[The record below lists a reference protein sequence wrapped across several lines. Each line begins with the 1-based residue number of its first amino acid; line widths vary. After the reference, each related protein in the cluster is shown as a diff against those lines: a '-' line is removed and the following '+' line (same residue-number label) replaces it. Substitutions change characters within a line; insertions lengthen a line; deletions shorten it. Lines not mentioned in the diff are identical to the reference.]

1 MEGQRLT
8 PLGPKRGRKRLYI
21 CICRK
26 EKWVFESNVKRG
38 LTLSCG
44 CYQRE
49 QVAKLQKIDLSGSI
63 RGLWVVL
70 PQSRSVRGNTQW
82 LCRCRCGRTKWVD
95 YSALSKNRT
104 KSCGLCGTRLKDP
117 KNSLSGKKFG
127 RLVVQNAWRRS
138 DRSIQQIEWLCTC
151 TCAEQTKV
159 WLSTSRIHAGVQ
171 SCGCLKTDRIKET
184 QHNRARHKV
193 SLHDVERAALES
205 EREQLMASLQLQ
217 ESKIFQRY
225 KVVAVTLLSDRNRE
239 GGSLDDNEIGKRLGI
254 TPSNVSNIRCRVAD
268 PNYQKRINKRAV
280 QRWASDQSYRLQK
293 VISHQIRM
301 SLGRNIS
308 QWKVSGKKQTD
319 YYRICGCDLV
329 SLRKH
334 LERQFE
340 PGMSW
345 ENYGSSPIGRAVWHI
360 DHIRPRASFRF
371 ENPSH
376 VLECFN
382 WKNLRP
388 IWGQD
393 NVMKSAYWNGHY
405 WRNGKTYRPN
415 RTKRFNNNQHIS

>member
-1 MEGQRLT
+1 MERQRLT

-21 CICRK
+21 CLCGKRK
-26 EKWVFESNVKRG
+26 WIFESNVKRG

-49 QVAKLQKIDLSGSI
+49 QVARLQKIDLSGSTI
-63 RGLWVVL
+63 GYWVVL
-70 PQSRSVRGNTQW
+70 SQSRSVRGNTQW

-95 YSALSKNRT
+95 YSALSKKRT
-104 KSCGLCGTRLKDP
+104 NSCGLCGTRLKNP
-117 KNSLSGKKFG
+117 RNNLAGKFFG
-127 RLVVQNAWRRS
+127 RLSVQNAWRRS
-138 DRSIQQIEWLCTC
+138 DSSIQQIEWLCIC
-151 TCAEQTKV
+151 SCPKKTKV
-159 WLSTSRIHAGVQ
+159 WLSTSRILAGVK

-193 SLHDVERAALES
+193 SLNDVERAALES
-205 EREQLMASLQLQ
+205 EKEQLMASLQLH
-217 ESKIFQRY
+217 EPKLLQRY
-225 KVVAVTLLSDRNRE
+225 KIVAVTLLADRNRAE
-239 GGSLDDNEIGKRLGI
+239 GSLDDNEIGKRLGL

-280 QRWASDQSYRLQK
+280 ERWASDQAYRLQK

-301 SLGRNIS
+301 SLGKNIS
-308 QWKVSGKKQTD
+308 QWKTSGKKQTD
-319 YYRICGCDLV
+319 YYRICGCDLDF
-329 SLRKH
+329 LRKH

-360 DHIRPRASFRF
+360 DHIRPRASFSF

-393 NVMKSAYWNGHY
+393 NVMKSAYWNGHF
-405 WRNGKTYRPN
+405 WRNGRTHKPN
-415 RTKRFNNNQHIS
+415 RTKRFNSPLTIL